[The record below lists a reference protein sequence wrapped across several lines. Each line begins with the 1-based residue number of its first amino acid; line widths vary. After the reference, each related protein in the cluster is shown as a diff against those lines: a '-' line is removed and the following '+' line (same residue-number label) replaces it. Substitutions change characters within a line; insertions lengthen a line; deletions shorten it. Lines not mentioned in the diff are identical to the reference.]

1 MQKVM
6 RCMTE
11 QASSTI
17 LPYDYDDVLDTIL
30 DIGCR
35 LLEAGAEVRRVED
48 TVERLCLA
56 YGAHDVDVFSVV
68 VLIGVTVEGPN
79 GDHYTQMRKVGGIGN
94 SLVRIEKLNAL
105 SRRLCACP
113 EDPWE
118 VKDEV
123 KRICAKV
130 TYPSFLMYVSAAIA
144 AGGFA
149 MFFGGSW
156 IDGLVAAGIGLVIM
170 LINRHTPAKVNS
182 TLQTF
187 ITAFISG
194 ALALGLCALIPG
206 GHPDMIMIGTIM
218 LMIPGLA
225 LWTSLR
231 DLFGG
236 DMVSG
241 LLRFVQALFT
251 AAIIAA
257 GYGLAWLTIGGIL

>member
-1 MQKVM
+1 
-6 RCMTE
+6 MTQ
-11 QASSTI
+11 QATDTM
-17 LPYDYDDVLDTIL
+17 LPFDYDDVLDTIL

-56 YGAHDVDVFSVV
+56 YGAHDVDVFSIV
-68 VLIGVTVEGPN
+68 VLVGVTVEGPN
-79 GDHYTQMRKVGGIGN
+79 GDHYTQIRKVGSIGN

-118 VKDEV
+118 VKEEV
-123 KRICAKV
+123 KRICAKK
-130 TYPSFLMYVSAAIA
+130 TYSDLLMLLSAAIA

-156 IDGLVAAGIGLVIM
+156 ADGLIAAIIGVMVM
-170 LINRHTPAKVNS
+170 LFSLYTPAKVNG
-182 TLQTF
+182 TLKTF
-187 ITAFISG
+187 IIAFVAG
-194 ALALGLCALIPG
+194 AAALVACSFVPG
-206 GHPDMIMIGTIM
+206 SHPGEIMIGTIM
-218 LMIPGLA
+218 LLIPGLA
-225 LWTSLR
+225 LGTSLR

-257 GYGLAWLTIGGIL
+257 GYGLAWLTIGGVL

>member
-1 MQKVM
+1 
-6 RCMTE
+6 MTKQE
-11 QASSTI
+11 ISTM

-56 YGAHDVDVFSVV
+56 YGAHDVDVFSIV
-68 VLIGVTVEGPN
+68 VLVGVTVEGPN
-79 GDHYTQMRKVGGIGN
+79 GDHYTQIRKVGSIGN

-118 VKDEV
+118 VKEEV
-123 KRICAKV
+123 KRICQKK
-130 TYPSFLMYVSAAIA
+130 TYSHFLMLLSAAIA

-149 MFFGGSW
+149 VFFGGSW
-156 IDGLVAAGIGLVIM
+156 TDGLVAAVIGVLIM
-170 LINRHTPAKVNS
+170 VFTLYTPAKVNG
-182 TLQTF
+182 TLKTF
-187 ITAFISG
+187 VTAFVAG
-194 ALALGLCALIPG
+194 VAALGACKFVPYTSPG
-206 GHPDMIMIGTIM
+206 EIMIGTIM

-225 LWTSLR
+225 LGTSLR

-257 GYGLAWLTIGGIL
+257 GYGLAWLTIGGVL

>member
-1 MQKVM
+1 MIQ
-6 RCMTE
+6 
-11 QASSTI
+11 QAIAST
-17 LPYDYDDVLDTIL
+17 LPFDYDDVLDTIL

-56 YGAHDVDVFSVV
+56 YGAHDVDVFSIV

-79 GDHYTQMRKVGGIGN
+79 GDHYTQIRKVGNIGN
-94 SLVRIEKLNAL
+94 SLIRIEKLNAL
-105 SRRLCACP
+105 SRRLCIAP
-113 EDPWE
+113 EDPWA

-123 KRICAKV
+123 KRICAKK
-130 TYPSFLMYVSAAIA
+130 TYSAPMMLLSAAIA

-156 IDGLVAAGIGLVIM
+156 ADGLIAAVIGIVVM
-170 LINRHTPAKVNS
+170 LLSLYTPAKVNG
-182 TLQTF
+182 TLKTF
-187 ITAFISG
+187 VTAFVAG
-194 ALALGLCALIPG
+194 ALVLGTCALIPQ
-206 GHPDMIMIGTIM
+206 GHPSEIMIGTIM

-225 LWTSLR
+225 LGTSLR

-251 AAIIAA
+251 AALIAA
-257 GYGLAWLTIGGIL
+257 GYGLAWLTIGGLL

>member
-1 MQKVM
+1 
-6 RCMTE
+6 MTTQQE
-11 QASSTI
+11 IGTR

-56 YGAHDVDVFSVV
+56 YGAHDVDVFSIV
-68 VLIGVTVEGPN
+68 VLIGVTSEGPN
-79 GDHYTQMRKVGGIGN
+79 GDHYTQIRKVGSIGN

-118 VKDEV
+118 VKEEV
-123 KRICAKV
+123 KRICCRQ
-130 TYPSFLMYVSAAIA
+130 TYPGYLMYIAAAIA

-149 MFFGGSW
+149 VFFGGDW
-156 IDGLVAAGIGLVIM
+156 IDGLIAALIGLEIM
-170 LINRHTPAKVNS
+170 LFSRHTPAKVNS
-182 TLQTF
+182 TLKTF
-187 ITAFISG
+187 VTAFVSG
-194 ALALGLCALIPG
+194 AAVLGLCALIPG
-206 GHPDMIMIGTIM
+206 GQPDKIMIGTIM

-251 AAIIAA
+251 AALIAA
-257 GYGLAWLTIGGIL
+257 GYGLAWLTLGGIV